1 MYFPAGRIYSIY
13 MSGSFETIL
22 KSGAADLFDNFTAL
36 FDVRIAFFD
45 VNGREIRAGLNKG
58 SASFCSLLRARFDF
72 SEKCRACDVRMR
84 RAAAESGETVHY
96 HCPAGLVEAI
106 TPVLLHERL
115 CGFVM
120 IGQLR
125 DRTRFPS
132 ALFRDRTTAEKKMLA
147 RRFDA
152 LPYLAPEKMKS
163 FLAVY
168 GSLIDNMIAR
178 HHVALA
184 GNAAMEAMLAY
195 MEANAEKNPPLAD
208 VAAAAGKKPS
218 TASHIFRGVMKASF
232 RHTMNEM
239 RLRKA
244 EEYAAEHPRATMGE
258 IAERFSFTD
267 QFHFSK
273 LYKKYRGKP
282 PSHMLRHP

>member
-1 MYFPAGRIYSIY
+1 MYMTGA
-13 MSGSFETIL
+13 FETIL

-58 SASFCSLLRARFDF
+58 SASFCSLLRTRFDF
-72 SEKCRACDVRMR
+72 SDRCRACDIEMR
-84 RAAAESGETVHY
+84 AAAAESGQTVHY

-106 TPVLLHERL
+106 TPVILHGRL

-120 IGQLR
+120 IGQVR

-132 ALFRDRTTAEKKMLA
+132 DLFRGRTTAEKKTLS
-147 RRFDA
+147 RRFA
-152 LPYLAPEKMKS
+152 ELPYIAPERMKS

-168 GSLIDNMIAR
+168 GSLIDNMIAK
-178 HHVALA
+178 HHIALA
-184 GNAAMEAMLAY
+184 GNAALEGMLAY

-208 VAAAAGKKPS
+208 VAAAAKKKPS
-218 TASHIFRGVMKASF
+218 TASHIFRSVLKASF

-239 RLRKA
+239 RIRKT
-244 EEYAAEHPRATMGE
+244 EEYAAEHPRATIGE
-258 IAERFSFTD
+258 IAERFAFTD

-273 LYKKYRGKP
+273 LYKKYRGKS
-282 PSHMLRHP
+282 PSKMLRHP